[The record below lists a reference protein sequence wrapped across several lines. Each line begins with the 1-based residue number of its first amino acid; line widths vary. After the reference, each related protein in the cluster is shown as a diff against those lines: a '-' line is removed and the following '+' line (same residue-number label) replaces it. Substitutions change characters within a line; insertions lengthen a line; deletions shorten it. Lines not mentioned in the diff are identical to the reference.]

1 MLPSFIS
8 TRLQISSVLCALCLF
23 GCTTSAPSST
33 RGIEPQYVDPSSRS
47 NRAGIGV
54 ESQDIRAMT
63 DEMVRDMLSTSLF
76 AGSPQPPRIIVDD
89 TRFVNESNQI
99 LNINLITDR
108 LRVELMRAADGR
120 MYFVSREN
128 VDLVKKEKDL
138 KAKGSV
144 DEGINDNRQMIA
156 GADYRLIG
164 RITSRSSQEA
174 ESNVKSNYVQFSF
187 EVLDLAN
194 GLSVWGNL
202 YDIKK
207 IGANDTIYH

>member
-1 MLPSFIS
+1 
-8 TRLQISSVLCALCLF
+8 
-23 GCTTSAPSST
+23 
-33 RGIEPQYVDPSSRS
+33 
-47 NRAGIGV
+47 
-54 ESQDIRAMT
+54 
-63 DEMVRDMLSTSLF
+63 
-76 AGSPQPPRIIVDD
+76 
-89 TRFVNESNQI
+89 
-99 LNINLITDR
+99 
-108 LRVELMRAADGR
+108 